1 MAKHNLGSMNV
12 EALLNLRGEV
22 DQELESRRD
31 LLQTQ
36 LQSLGMGSVRG
47 GGGKSGRR
55 SVMLGRKV
63 PAKYR
68 SPEGDTWAGRGAKPR
83 WLVAATAKGT
93 GKKLDDFLIEKT
105 RKRKAAAAEAE

>member
-1 MAKHNLGSMNV
+1 MIKQHNLGSMNV
-12 EALLNLRGEV
+12 EALLGLRGEV

-31 LLQTQ
+31 LLQSQ
-36 LQSLGMGSVRG
+36 LQSLGMGTNL
-47 GGGKSGRR
+47 GRR
-55 SVMLGRKV
+55 GRGSAMKGRKV
-63 PAKYR
+63 APKYR

-105 RKRKAAAAEAE
+105 RKRKTASAEAE

>member
-1 MAKHNLGSMNV
+1 MIKSNNLGSMNV

-31 LLQTQ
+31 LLQSQ
-36 LQSLGMGSVRG
+36 LQSLGMGSVVRG
-47 GGGKSGRR
+47 GKGRR
-55 SVMLGRKV
+55 SSMLGRKV

-83 WLVAATAKGT
+83 WLIAATAKGT

-105 RKRKAAAAEAE
+105 RKRKASAEAE

>member
-1 MAKHNLGSMNV
+1 MTKHNLGSMNV

-31 LLQTQ
+31 LLQSQ
-36 LQSLGMGSVRG
+36 LQSLGMGSNLGRG
-47 GGGKSGRR
+47 HGRG
-55 SVMLGRKV
+55 SAMKGRKV

-83 WLVAATAKGT
+83 WLVAATARGT
-93 GKKLDDFLIEKT
+93 GKKVEDFLIEKT
-105 RKRKAAAAEAE
+105 RKRKASAEAAE